1 MPAVFQYFVNNYFH
15 TKKKCTRKLLWNFE
29 LLFTMTKYIAKGRD
43 ILFVKNGSLFLL
55 LAKISF
61 SSYTGSIVLRN
72 DFHPYSVHTC
82 NGTHGC
88 YVHAWGKCQRFLF
101 YPDALLHTQKRQ
113 PSIVQLRSL
122 FFFFRI
128 FLRLLN
134 VKHKLSYRTWSNLP
148 SQPSEKIFWRYH
160 LSIALYHPESCV

>member
-1 MPAVFQYFVNNYFH
+1 M
-15 TKKKCTRKLLWNFE
+15 LWNFE

-122 FFFFRI
+122 FFFFSH
-128 FLRLLN
+128 LLTF
-134 VKHKLSYRTWSNLP
+134 VKCQTQTQLP
-148 SQPSEKIFWRYH
+148 HVIKPAKPTFRENRW
-160 LSIALYHPESCV
+160 YHPKS